1 MNEIEKSKSFALQFE
16 RILEIDRIIRN
27 NTFPTTKKLA
37 EKFGI
42 TERQIQRLIKM
53 MQEDL
58 EAPIQKNPEKNNGF
72 YYGLEGYSI
81 TNISYNENETF
92 ALHFCNNFVR
102 RTLIGSGISK
112 RIENGLTTLQ
122 NLSETYDNDEGT
134 KLANRIHFA
143 MDTSRL
149 NHSLVSKQENF
160 EDALLNSI
168 KEGQMMKISI
178 KNWDDDSVT
187 QDVGL
192 PLFIAMHE
200 DFWWILVYIKKEAFL
215 DDFTSVKKIVLNSI
229 NIVKISDISSI
240 DVYKNSSAKQVLIK
254 NNFSFIGESPISS
267 IQNLSEKGVQ
277 EGIGLC
283 FSISFLDFQKEKT
296 YKIFA
301 HFIVDDENLT
311 YKLDTSPEYEIL
323 DGVFP
328 EGEGNFQD
336 F

>member
-1 MNEIEKSKSFALQFE
+1 MNDIEKSKSFALQFQ

-27 NTFPTTKKLA
+27 NTFPTSKKLA

-58 EAPIQKNPEKNNGF
+58 QAPIQKNPEKHNGF

-81 TNISYNENETF
+81 TNISYSENESF

-112 RIENGLTTLQ
+112 KIENGLTTLQ
-122 NLSETYDNDEGT
+122 NLSETYDNYEGL

-149 NHSLVSKQENF
+149 NHCFVSKQENF
-160 EDALLNSI
+160 EDILLNAI
-168 KEGQMMKISI
+168 KECQMMKISI
-178 KNWDDDSVT
+178 KNWNENTVT

-192 PLFIAMHE
+192 PLFIAMHR
-200 DFWWILVYIKKEAFL
+200 DFCWILVYIKKEVFSEDFASIKEITL
-215 DDFTSVKKIVLNSI
+215 DSI
-229 NIVKISDISSI
+229 NVVKISDIVSI
-240 DVYKNSSAKQVLIK
+240 DFYKNSSAKQIFVK
-254 NNFSFIGESPISS
+254 NTFSFIGESPIYS
-267 IQNLSEKGVQ
+267 IQNSIEKGFQ

-283 FSISFLDFQKEKT
+283 FFISFLDFKNEKT

-301 HFIVDDENLT
+301 HFIIDEENLT
-311 YKLDTSPEYEIL
+311 YKLDSSPEYEIL
-323 DGVFP
+323 DGVFS
-328 EGEGNFQD
+328 ESED
-336 F
+336 DL